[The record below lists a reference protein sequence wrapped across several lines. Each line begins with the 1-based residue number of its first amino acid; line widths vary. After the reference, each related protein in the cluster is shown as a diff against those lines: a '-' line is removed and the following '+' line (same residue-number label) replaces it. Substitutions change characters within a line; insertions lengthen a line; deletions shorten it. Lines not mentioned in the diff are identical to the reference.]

1 MKTTTK
7 HLLSCCTL
15 VVFALLALSSRVNK
29 IPYRAFNYGNKV
41 EEPADNFLLKNDGT
55 KVYGSKIS
63 WKSGLLVKDQIKID
77 DQKFK
82 LSEVR
87 GYLSNGIFYGRL
99 GNDYIKRIVHG
110 KINVYVQ
117 FREVTSTS
125 TPAGGTGFTH
135 TTTYTVAD
143 QYGQKG
149 ENGPLF
155 PLANKR
161 DIKDAVAG
169 CPLAEDMADKS
180 YHQIRKAIRNN
191 RNYLNNIFDV
201 YNNNCKPVGDSD
213 SAYMPRR

>member
-1 MKTTTK
+1 MKKPVK

-29 IPYRAFNYGNKV
+29 IAYRAFNYGNNV
-41 EEPADNFLLKNDGT
+41 EESSQNFLLKNDGT
-55 KVYGSKIS
+55 KVYGSNIS
-63 WKSGLLVKDQIKID
+63 WKSGLLVKDQIRID

-99 GNDYIKRIVHG
+99 KNDYIKRIVHG

-117 FREVTSTS
+117 FRQVTSTS

-135 TTTYTVAD
+135 STTYTVAD
-143 QYGQKG
+143 QYGQRG
-149 ENGPLF
+149 ETGALF
-155 PLANKR
+155 PLANKS
-161 DIKDAVAG
+161 DIKDAVSG
-169 CPLAEDMADKS
+169 CPLAEEMADKS